1 MDHSLLRNSKHYGT
15 HFNFQIYSAESSR
28 KHLESKY
35 VLIFYILSNMLSISG
50 IALEALEVQLTLAQH
65 EFERLGS
72 TDL

>member
-65 EFERLGS
+65 EFERLRS

>member
-1 MDHSLLRNSKHYGT
+1 M

-65 EFERLGS
+65 EFERLRS